1 MDYDLTHK
9 DGKPYVMIPL
19 QEYHAMS
26 KNGQKSTD
34 KKSSS
39 HSSGL
44 PADLIE
50 TLKSSDQHPIRVIRK
65 YQKLTQQ
72 DLAAKAEISRP
83 FLTEIETGKK
93 NGSLQAIKQIADALD
108 VSIDIITK

>member
-19 QEYHAMS
+19 HEYHAMS

-44 PADLIE
+44 PDDLIE